1 MRIAEQRR
9 LVLNLLGKQPMAVS
23 ELRAAGIRHPAG
35 RVWELRR
42 AGWPIASVS
51 MPTDSGLVNGY
62 VLDTRGLLRSV
73 K

>member
-1 MRIAEQRR
+1 
-9 LVLNLLGKQPMAVS
+9 MAVS
-23 ELRAAGIRHPAG
+23 ELRATGIRHPAG

-51 MPTDSGLVNGY
+51 MPTGSGLVNGY
-62 VLDTRGLLRSV
+62 VLDCRGLLRSV